1 MIRNPLLSLGLQCR
15 NYPLVCVKAL
25 ATSAATSTR
34 STLKPIFSI
43 PSVAGFV
50 AKETFRTSASCH
62 SDLAPHPEKYDYNTR
77 SREGSEAETETE
89 ISKDLSPE
97 FPPITPWYLQI
108 ERSQHITEPQSKCN
122 WLPALPDKSPL
133 LLQPFLEY
141 ISIDLGL
148 DALSILDLRKLD
160 PPSGLGANLLMVL
173 ATARSEK
180 HLHVSA
186 DRFCRWLRTSHK
198 MSPYADGL
206 MGRGELKLKLRRKA
220 RRAKLLSSVGSS
232 ENKNIDD
239 GLRTGWICVNV
250 GIIETGENVLNQLQ
264 EPETFVGFGGQVG
277 GTKLV
282 VQMMTEEKREELDLE
297 QLWNTVLARQER
309 REARLSRPL
318 EVIEG
323 VSLNS

>member
-1 MIRNPLLSLGLQCR
+1 MIRNPLLSLGFHYGNFR
-15 NYPLVCVKAL
+15 LVCVKAL
-25 ATSAATSTR
+25 ATSASTSTR
-34 STLKPIFSI
+34 STLKPIFSH
-43 PSVAGFV
+43 PSVTGFV

-62 SDLAPHPEKYDYNTR
+62 SDLAPHLEKYDSNTR
-77 SREGSEAETETE
+77 PREGSEAETE
-89 ISKDLSPE
+89 ISGDLSPAS
-97 FPPITPWYLQI
+97 PPIIPWYLQVD
-108 ERSQHITEPQSKCN
+108 RSQHETEPQSKLN
-122 WLPALPDKSPL
+122 WLPALPDKPPL

-160 PPSGLGANLLMVL
+160 PPCGLGANLLMVL

-186 DRFCRWLRTSHK
+186 DRFCRWLRSSHK

-232 ENKNIDD
+232 DGINMDD

-250 GIIETGENVLNQLQ
+250 GVIETGENAVNQSQ
-264 EPETFVGFGGQVG
+264 ESDTFVGFGGDVG

-318 EVIEG
+318 EVIEE
-323 VSLNS
+323 VSLNI